1 MLSEMPI
8 KNLTLQ
14 PRELI
19 PSRLEVVAV
28 TPKEADR
35 QPIKI
40 LVSKLNPP
48 ILVSGKILLTSPS
61 LNAQK

>member
-19 PSRLEVVAV
+19 PSRLEGVAV

-35 QPIKI
+35 QPIQI

-48 ILVSGKILLTSPS
+48 ILVPGKILLTSPS